1 MKRFCKSLREHI
13 KNITNFDKEKC
24 YCQQK
29 KELKLYQDARSY
41 YICGIRILKKLT
53 KSKNYWKV
61 RDHCHY
67 TDKYWGAAHSVWNLR
82 FNVPNEI
89 PAVSPNGSNYD
100 YHLL

>member
-13 KNITNFDKEKC
+13 KNITDFDKEKC

-53 KSKNYWKV
+53 KSKNY
-61 RDHCHY
+61 
-67 TDKYWGAAHSVWNLR
+67 
-82 FNVPNEI
+82 
-89 PAVSPNGSNYD
+89 
-100 YHLL
+100 